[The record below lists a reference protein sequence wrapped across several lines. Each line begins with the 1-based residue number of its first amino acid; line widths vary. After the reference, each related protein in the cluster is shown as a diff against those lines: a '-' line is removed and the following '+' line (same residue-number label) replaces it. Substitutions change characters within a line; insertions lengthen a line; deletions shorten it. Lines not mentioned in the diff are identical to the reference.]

1 MTTNATARG
10 QQTEV
15 AFGGGHEAAI
25 KQAFVNATASGN
37 TQVVALVS
45 GKKIR
50 VLWALVGNS
59 GAAVVDVNF
68 QSAAAAIT
76 ATQPLAV
83 DGGFMANCQPS
94 WFCETLIG
102 EALNINLSA
111 IGAVAVTLGYIEV

>member
-1 MTTNATARG
+1 MVNAAARG
-10 QQTEV
+10 SQTEI
-15 AFGGGHEAAI
+15 AFGGGHEATI

-37 TQVVALVS
+37 TQIVALVP

-76 ATQPLAV
+76 ATMPLAV
-83 DGGFMANCQPS
+83 DGGFMANPQPA
-94 WFCETLIG
+94 WLCETLIG